1 MPTKERFEVTVKATV
16 ETNGIETNGI
26 ETNGIEMNHTS
37 ATDGGDVDFQVTIGI
52 EQSKDVEIEQLNEPE
67 PVPEPPSEVVA
78 DQSED
83 VPYEDEDKAAIEQA
97 YETEQQ
103 DYESAETGPE
113 QAETGPEQ
121 EEPTQEDDEVDE
133 DDEVVEN
140 GEGLPA
146 DDGPRE
152 IQITLK
158 VDETEEVNAEPAMDE
173 TIERATEE
181 SPTFE
186 QDKEISLE
194 IKVDD
199 EKIMDVQVKGEEET
213 EEEPESA
220 SPKPQDTGDTND
232 DINLEQEQDEELID
246 GQKSSQNDSS
256 RDEKVASKNIK
267 VSGWSAKEEVKAK
280 KPGRINTLDF
290 RGNLKK
296 SGRIGTGVVN
306 LESRNASSGAQVDF
320 RAGLKQTGKN
330 PSNIKSPGT
339 TGRFLKSAQ
348 DPKGKAD
355 FRASLKKSE
364 SATAGVK
371 KDLPEKASK
380 LNKPPKEIPPK
391 PAPKVQKKDNGP
403 VEEPPVPTE
412 TEVVSE
418 NSVATPEVAEKQT
431 KDSKN
436 NNENKFS
443 HKFSSNAQTK
453 ASPAAPKKAKEFQ
466 IEDK

>member
-1 MPTKERFEVTVKATV
+1 MPTEERSEVTVKTTV
-16 ETNGIETNGI
+16 ETNGIETND
-26 ETNGIEMNHTS
+26 IEMNHTGT
-37 ATDGGDVDFQVTIGI
+37 TDGRDVDFQVTI
-52 EQSKDVEIEQLNEPE
+52 EQSKDVEIEQPNEPEPE
-67 PVPEPPSEVVA
+67 PVPEPVLEPPSEVVA

-103 DYESAETGPE
+103 DHEST
-113 QAETGPEQ
+113 ETGPEQ
-121 EEPTQEDDEVDE
+121 EEPTQDNDEDDE
-133 DDEVVEN
+133 EVVEN
-140 GEGLPA
+140 GEGLLA
-146 DDGPRE
+146 DDGPME

-158 VDETEEVNAEPAMDE
+158 VDETEEVNAKPAIDE

-194 IKVDD
+194 IRVDD
-199 EKIMDVQVKGEEET
+199 EKITDIQVKEEEEM
-213 EEEPESA
+213 EEEPESV

-232 DINLEQEQDEELID
+232 DINLKQEREKELVD
-246 GQKSSQNDSS
+246 GQKDSS
-256 RDEKVASKNIK
+256 RDAKVASKNIK
-267 VSGWSAKEEVKAK
+267 VSGWSEKEEAKAK

-296 SGRIGTGVVN
+296 SGRIGTGLVN
-306 LESRNASSGAQVDF
+306 LESRNPSSGAQVDF
-320 RAGLKQTGKN
+320 RGGLKRTGKN

-339 TGRFLKSAQ
+339 TGRSSKSAQ
-348 DPKGKAD
+348 DSKGKAD

-371 KDLPEKASK
+371 KDLPEKASQ

-391 PAPKVQKKDNGP
+391 PAPKVQKKVNGP
-403 VEEPPVPTE
+403 VTEPPVPTQ
-412 TEVVSE
+412 TKVVSE
-418 NSVATPEVAEKQT
+418 NSVSTPEVAEKPT

-443 HKFSSNAQTK
+443 HKFSNAQTK
-453 ASPAAPKKAKEFQ
+453 ASPAAPKKANEFQ